1 MRTER
6 LINKLMP
13 RVALL
18 LLGLII
24 LSVSCTKA
32 ENGERGVSPSSSS
45 VSVKPQG
52 RAYFDLFDT
61 VSYVYSYKGD
71 SEEEFLENADEVYY
85 TLLRYH
91 RLFDI
96 YHEYEGMNNLCTI
109 NSNPGVAIG
118 VDDEIIEFLDYAQK
132 MYSITGGRMD
142 VMMGSV
148 LSLWHDARYSD
159 EPYLPSYEDL
169 EDAARYT
176 GFGYLEI
183 DREKK
188 TVKLLSDRAS
198 LDAGALG
205 KGYATEKAAEIL
217 EEKGVESYVLNI
229 GGNIR
234 IIGSKTDG
242 SGWRTGVR
250 DPKNPDSA
258 FVVVLSLKD
267 TSCVTSGS
275 YERYFT
281 VDGVRYSHIIDP
293 ETLYSAGYF
302 DSVTVVTKNSALADA
317 LSTALFCMPY
327 KEGAELASSLS
338 VDVVW
343 VFKDGTVRYTDGIKA
358 LLIE

>member
-1 MRTER
+1 
-6 LINKLMP
+6 MP

-24 LSVSCTKA
+24 LLPSCKRTEGA
-32 ENGERGVSPSSSS
+32 ESAAS

-52 RAYFDLFDT
+52 RAYFDFFDT
-61 VSYVYSYKGD
+61 VSYIYSYKGD

-91 RLFDI
+91 HLFDI
-96 YHEYEGMNNLCTI
+96 YHEYEGINNLCTI
-109 NSNPGVAIG
+109 NSNPGVAVE
-118 VDDEIIEFLDYAQK
+118 VDDEIIEFLDYARQ
-132 MYSITGGRMD
+132 MCSLTGGRMD

-148 LSLWHDARYSD
+148 LSLWHDARYST
-159 EPYLPSYEDL
+159 EGYLPLLEDL
-169 EDAARYT
+169 EDAALYT
-176 GFGYLEI
+176 GFDYLEI

-188 TVKLLSDRAS
+188 TVKLLSERAS
-198 LDAGALG
+198 LDVGALG
-205 KGYATEKAAEIL
+205 KGYATEKAAQVL
-217 EEKGVESYVLNI
+217 EEKGAESYVLNI

-234 IIGSKTDG
+234 IIGSKRDG
-242 SGWRTGVR
+242 SGWRTGVK

-281 VDGVRYSHIIDP
+281 LDGVRYSHIIDP
-293 ETLYSAGYF
+293 ETLYPAAYF

-317 LSTALFCMPY
+317 LSTALYCMPY
-327 KEGAELASSLS
+327 EEGLELASSLS

-343 VFKDGTVRYTDGIKA
+343 VFTDGTVRYTDGIKA
-358 LLIE
+358 NLIE

>member
-1 MRTER
+1 MLTER
-6 LINKLMP
+6 LINRLMP

-24 LSVSCTKA
+24 LLASCAKTESA
-32 ENGERGVSPSSSS
+32 EDTSSSS

-71 SEEEFLENADEVYY
+71 SEEEFLENADEAYY
-85 TLLRYH
+85 TLLKYH
-91 RLFDI
+91 ELFDI
-96 YHEYEGMNNLCTI
+96 YHEYEGINNLCTI
-109 NSNPGVAIG
+109 NSNPGVEIE
-118 VDDEIIEFLDYAQK
+118 VDDEIIEFLEYAEE
-132 MYSITGGRMD
+132 MYTLTGGRMN

-159 EPYLPSYEDL
+159 EPYLPSAEALEEASKYMSFDL
-169 EDAARYT
+169 
-176 GFGYLEI
+176 LEI
-183 DREKK
+183 DSEKK
-188 TVKLLSDRAS
+188 TVKLLSDKAS
-198 LDAGALG
+198 LDVGALG
-205 KGYATEKAAEIL
+205 KGYATEKAAEAL
-217 EEKGVESYVLNI
+217 EERGVTSYVLNI

-242 SGWRTGVR
+242 SGWRTGIK
-250 DPKNPDSA
+250 DPKNPDTA

-293 ETLYSAGYF
+293 ETLYPASHF
-302 DSVTVVTKNSALADA
+302 DSVTIVTKNSALADA
-317 LSTALFCMPY
+317 LSTALFSMSY
-327 KEGAELASSLS
+327 DEGAELAAALS

-343 VFKDGTVRYTDGIKA
+343 VFRDGSVRYTDGIKA
-358 LLIE
+358 LIIE

>member
-1 MRTER
+1 
-6 LINKLMP
+6 MP

-24 LSVSCTKA
+24 LLPSCRKA
-32 ENGERGVSPSSSS
+32 QSGESGVSPSSSS

-61 VSYVYSYKGD
+61 VSYIYSYKGD
-71 SEEEFLENADEVYY
+71 GEEEFLENADEAYY
-85 TLLRYH
+85 TLLRFH

-96 YHEYEGMNNLCTI
+96 YHEYEGINNLCTI
-109 NSNPGVAIG
+109 NSNPGVEIE
-118 VDDEIIEFLDYAQK
+118 VDDEIIEFLDYARK
-132 MYSITGGRMD
+132 MSEVTGGRMD

-148 LSLWHDARYSD
+148 LSIWHDARYSE
-159 EPYLPSYEDL
+159 EPYLPSSGEL
-169 EDAARYT
+169 EEADRYT
-176 GFGYLEI
+176 GFDFLEI

-188 TVKLLSDRAS
+188 TVKLLSDKAS
-198 LDAGALG
+198 LDVGALG
-205 KGYATEKAAEIL
+205 KGYAAEKAAEVL

-242 SGWRTGVR
+242 SGWRTGVK

-293 ETLYSAGYF
+293 ETLYPARYF

-327 KEGAELASSLS
+327 EEGASLASSLS

-343 VFKDGTVRYTDGIKA
+343 VFTDGSVRYTEGIKA

>member
-1 MRTER
+1 
-6 LINKLMP
+6 MP

-24 LSVSCTKA
+24 LLCSCAKTESGA
-32 ENGERGVSPSSSS
+32 SASSSA
-45 VSVKPQG
+45 SVKPQG

-71 SEEEFLENADEVYY
+71 SEEEFLENADEAYY
-85 TLLRYH
+85 TLLKYH
-91 RLFDI
+91 ELFDI
-96 YHEYEGMNNLCTI
+96 YHEYEGVNNLCTI
-109 NSNPGVAIG
+109 NSNPGVEIE
-118 VDDEIIEFLDYAQK
+118 VDDEIIEFLEYAEE
-132 MYSITGGRMD
+132 MYTLTGGRMNI
-142 VMMGSV
+142 MMGSV

-159 EPYLPSYEDL
+159 EPYLPSDEAL
-169 EDAARYT
+169 EDASKYMS
-176 GFGYLEI
+176 FDLLEI
-183 DREKK
+183 DRERK
-188 TVKLLSDRAS
+188 TVKLLSDKAS
-198 LDAGALG
+198 LDVGALG
-205 KGYATEKAAEIL
+205 KGYAAEKAAEAL
-217 EEKGVESYVLNI
+217 EERGVTSYVLNI

-242 SGWRTGVR
+242 SGWRTGIK
-250 DPKNPDSA
+250 DPKNPDTA

-293 ETLYSAGYF
+293 ETLYPASLF
-302 DSVTVVTKNSALADA
+302 DSVTIVTKNSALADA
-317 LSTALFCMPY
+317 LSTALFSMPY
-327 KEGAELASSLS
+327 DEGAELAAALS

-343 VFKDGTVRYTDGIKA
+343 VFRDGSVRYTDGIKA

>member
-1 MRTER
+1 
-6 LINKLMP
+6 MP

-24 LSVSCTKA
+24 LLASCAKTESG
-32 ENGERGVSPSSSS
+32 ENASSSS

-71 SEEEFLENADEVYY
+71 SEEEFLENADEAYY
-85 TLLRYH
+85 TLLKYH
-91 RLFDI
+91 EFFDI
-96 YHEYEGMNNLCTI
+96 YHEYEGINNLCTI
-109 NSNPGVAIG
+109 NSNPGVEIE
-118 VDDEIIEFLDYAQK
+118 VDDEIIEFLEYAEE
-132 MYSITGGRMD
+132 MYTLTGGRMN

-159 EPYLPSYEDL
+159 EPYLPSSEAL
-169 EDAARYT
+169 EDASQYMS
-176 GFGYLEI
+176 FDLLEI
-183 DREKK
+183 DSEKK
-188 TVKLLSDRAS
+188 TVKLLSDKAS
-198 LDAGALG
+198 LDVGALG
-205 KGYATEKAAEIL
+205 KGYATEKAAEAL
-217 EEKGVESYVLNI
+217 EERGVTSYVLNI

-242 SGWRTGVR
+242 SGWRTGIK
-250 DPKNPDSA
+250 DPKNPDTA

-293 ETLYSAGYF
+293 ETLYPASHF
-302 DSVTVVTKNSALADA
+302 DSVTIVTKNSALADA
-317 LSTALFCMPY
+317 LSTALFSMSY
-327 KEGAELASSLS
+327 DEGAELAAALS

-343 VFKDGTVRYTDGIKA
+343 VFRDGSVRYTDGIKA
-358 LLIE
+358 LIIE